1 MARVTLA
8 QVADRAEVSSWTVS
22 VVLNERPEMERVSDE
37 CVERVQEAA
46 RELGY
51 LGNYHARTLKRG
63 KALTLGFISN
73 YNERDIMRPMIE
85 SGFAAQANELGYEM
99 LTVSSEKGEDAIL
112 RAARYVRQGRI
123 DGFAVFS
130 GVRPTSSITEQIPL
144 SVPLVH
150 VWFYAGLLYP
160 VVTVDPTPGIRQAA
174 EHLAELGHRRIAWLG
189 LKTPDGPGAPDRVE
203 AFRQAAAD
211 LGLAHAERFVAPEHR
226 AEHSRSFAFY
236 RTLRD
241 HPDLLQGAT
250 AVLCYNDPLA
260 IALCTA
266 LHERGLRVP
275 DDVSVVGFDD
285 VEAARSIPP
294 LTSVSHRF
302 AEMGRAAVRHLHE
315 LVESGHERGDDVIRV
330 PSRLVVRQS
339 TGERP
344 DRSE

>member
-1 MARVTLA
+1 MA
-8 QVADRAEVSSWTVS
+8 QVADRAEVSAWTVS
-22 VVLNERPEMERVSDE
+22 VVLNERPEMQRLTDE

-46 RELGY
+46 RDLGY

-85 SGFAAQANELGYEM
+85 SGFAAEANEHSYEM

-112 RAARYVRQGRI
+112 RAARYVQQARI

-130 GVRPTSSITEQIPL
+130 GVPPTSSITEQIPPA
-144 SVPLVH
+144 VPLVH
-150 VWFYAGLLYP
+150 VWFYAGLLRP
-160 VVTVDPTPGIRQAA
+160 VVTVDPTPGIRQAM

-189 LKTPDGPGAPDRVE
+189 LKTPDGPGAPDRLE
-203 AFRQAAAD
+203 AFRRAAAD
-211 LGLAHAERFVAPEHR
+211 LGLARAERFVAPEHH

-241 HPDLLQGAT
+241 LPDPLQGAT
-250 AVLCYNDPLA
+250 AALCYNDPMA
-260 IALCTA
+260 IGLCSALR
-266 LHERGLRVP
+266 EQGLRVP

-285 VEAARSIPP
+285 VEAARAIPP
-294 LTSVSHRF
+294 LASVSHRF

-315 LVESGHERGDDVIRV
+315 LIESGQERGDDVIRV
-330 PSRLVVRQS
+330 PSRLVVRES
-339 TGERP
+339 TAAP
-344 DRSE
+344 PASNT